1 MPWTRALALPASDV
15 STVRRRME
23 VKLEGEQYTKLSKD
37 LQSFTQQM
45 LSVATELAGVGDKKA
60 IHSALL
66 QENGMCVVSF
76 DLNEQSQNSPTLQ
89 SDSRCWLRHGT
100 MTHRKL
106 LEVEKRRWA
115 NASQR
120 ICTLER
126 CNPVTLTDQSTEK
139 RKGCLGQG

>member
-1 MPWTRALALPASDV
+1 
-15 STVRRRME
+15 ME

-60 IHSALL
+60 IYSAPL
-66 QENGMCVVSF
+66 QENGMCFVSF
-76 DLNEQSQNSPTLQ
+76 DMNEQSQNSPTLQ

-120 ICTLER
+120 ICASER

-139 RKGCLGQG
+139 RKG